1 MSPHVRRALALV
13 LVALVVATGC
23 TFAGRWQWNRHVARD
38 ALIRV
43 VERNYAAEPVPL
55 DEVLPSADAALGTQD
70 VWRRAVVTGRYLP
83 GATVLLRNRP
93 VESTPGYHVL
103 VPLVVEEGGEVGAV
117 LVVNRGFVP
126 MGEDGS
132 ASVDAP
138 APPSGRVEVTVRL
151 RLDEPRARAAG
162 AGQVQAISVAQV
174 LDQAPDAS
182 ALDGRAAY
190 RAYGALADE
199 DPAPAQA
206 LVPLPVPSTD
216 PGSHL
221 SYAFQWWTFALGAL
235 VGFSVMARRE
245 LVDARAGA
253 EGGPEA
259 PGAPGPGGDDGTPPR
274 APRTPRA
281 ARPARRNRG
290 PSAEDVEDAL
300 IDAQLR

>member
-23 TFAGRWQWNRHVARD
+23 AFAGRWQWNRHVARD

-55 DEVLPSADAALGTQD
+55 DEVLPAADAALATDD

-83 GATVLLRNRP
+83 EATVLLRNRP

-103 VPLVVEEGGEVGAV
+103 VPLLIEEGGEPGAV
-117 LVVNRGFVP
+117 LVVNRGFVG
-126 MGEDGS
+126 MGTDGS
-132 ASVDAP
+132 AAVDVP
-138 APPSGRVEVTVRL
+138 APPAGTVEVTVRL
-151 RLDEPRARAAG
+151 RLDEPRARAAA

-174 LDQAPDAS
+174 LDQAPDGS
-182 ALDGRAAY
+182 ALDGRTPY

-199 DPAPAQA
+199 DPAPVQA
-206 LVPLPVPSTD
+206 LVPLPAPSTD

-235 VGFSVMARRE
+235 VGFCVLARRE
-245 LVDARAGA
+245 LVDARVADEDEPDGA
-253 EGGPEA
+253 
-259 PGAPGPGGDDGTPPR
+259 GAPGPGDDGTPPAASR
-274 APRTPRA
+274 AP
-281 ARPARRNRG
+281 RPARRDRG

>member
-1 MSPHVRRALALV
+1 MSPHARRALSLV

-23 TFAGRWQWNRHVARD
+23 TFAGRWQWNRHVDRD

-43 VERNYAAEPVPL
+43 VERNFAAEPVPL
-55 DEVLPSADAALGTQD
+55 EEVLPSTDVTLGTGD
-70 VWRRAVVTGRYLP
+70 VWRRAVVTGRYLE

-103 VPLVVEEGGEVGAV
+103 VPLVVEDGGEPGSV
-117 LVVNRGFVP
+117 LVVNRGFVR
-126 MGEDGS
+126 MGTDGS
-132 ASVDAP
+132 AAVDVP
-138 APPSGRVEVTVRL
+138 APPAGPVEVTVRL
-151 RLDEPRARAAG
+151 RLDEPRGRAAA
-162 AGQVQAISVAQV
+162 AGQVQAISVEQV
-174 LDQAPDAS
+174 LGQAPDTS
-182 ALDGRAAY
+182 GLEGLTAY
-190 RAYGALADE
+190 RAYGALAAE

-206 LVPLPVPSTD
+206 LVPLPRPSTD

-245 LVDARAGA
+245 LVDGRLDDAD
-253 EGGPEA
+253 EPDGPR
-259 PGAPGPGGDDGTPPR
+259 PPQPGDDGTPP
-274 APRTPRA
+274 APRSPARTP
-281 ARPARRNRG
+281 RPARRRRG

>member
-1 MSPHVRRALALV
+1 MRPHVRRALALV

-43 VERNYAAEPVPL
+43 VERNYAAEPVRL
-55 DEVLPSADAALGTQD
+55 DEVLPSADAELGPDD

-83 GATVLLRNRP
+83 EATVLLRNRP

-103 VPLVVEEGGEVGAV
+103 VPLVVEDGGEPGTV
-117 LVVNRGFVP
+117 LVVNRGFVG
-126 MGEDGS
+126 MGTDGS
-132 ASVDAP
+132 AAVDVPPPP
-138 APPSGRVEVTVRL
+138 AGSVEVTVRL
-151 RLDEPRARAAG
+151 RLDEPRARAAA
-162 AGQVQAISVAQV
+162 AGQVHAIAVAQV
-174 LDQAPDAS
+174 LGQAPDDT
-182 ALDGRAAY
+182 ALDGLTPY

-199 DPAPAQA
+199 APAPAQS
-206 LVPLPVPSTD
+206 LVPLPAPSTD

-245 LVDARAGA
+245 LVDARA
-253 EGGPEA
+253 EGEDE
-259 PGAPGPGGDDGTPPR
+259 PGTPGPDGDGNAPTPPR
-274 APRTPRA
+274 PPRA
-281 ARPARRNRG
+281 ARAARRERG

>member
-1 MSPHVRRALALV
+1 MSPHARRALALV

-23 TFAGRWQWNRHVARD
+23 AFAGRWQWNRHVARD

-43 VERNYAAEPVPL
+43 VERNYAAQPVPL
-55 DEVLPSADAALGTQD
+55 DEVLPSAGAALGTDD

-83 GATVLLRNRP
+83 EATVLLRNRP

-103 VPLVVEEGGEVGAV
+103 VPFVVEGGGEPGAV
-117 LVVNRGFVP
+117 LVVNRGFVG
-126 MGEDGS
+126 MGTDGS
-132 ASVDAP
+132 AAVDVP
-138 APPSGRVEVTVRL
+138 APPAGPVEVTVRL
-151 RLDEPRARAAG
+151 RLDEPRARAAA

-174 LDQAPDAS
+174 LDQAPDGA
-182 ALDGRAAY
+182 ALDGLTPY

-199 DPAPAQA
+199 DPAPAQG
-206 LVPLPVPSTD
+206 LVPLPAPSTD

-235 VGFSVMARRE
+235 VGFSIMARRE
-245 LVDARAGA
+245 LVDAGGDVGA
-253 EGGPEA
+253 EEVPGGP
-259 PGAPGPGGDDGTPPR
+259 GPDPDGTPSTSPR
-274 APRTPRA
+274 SPRD
-281 ARPARRNRG
+281 ARPARRHRG